1 MGIKFKKRTIL
12 IIMILALTTLFIG
25 CNKQENIN
33 NKALKSLGIE
43 NIENDTLAVII
54 NNPSQEKLDKIT
66 DLKNYE
72 FDKDSIES
80 LLLVPRYNKMNIEIK
95 TLIWE
100 NDALK
105 EDKTVYKE
113 ENTKDGFG
121 LFLKAYRPEGAPV
134 LKILIEGN
142 SMKGEYILSYNGK
155 DGTPDIEYITNKK
168 D

>member
-1 MGIKFKKRTIL
+1 MGINFKKRTIL

-33 NKALKSLGIE
+33 NKALSSLGIE
-43 NIENDTLAVII
+43 NIENDALAVII
-54 NNPSQEKLDKIT
+54 NNPSQEKLDKII

-72 FDKDSIES
+72 FDKDSVES

-113 ENTKDGFG
+113 ENTKDGLG

-142 SMKGEYILSYNGK
+142 NMKGEYILSYNGK